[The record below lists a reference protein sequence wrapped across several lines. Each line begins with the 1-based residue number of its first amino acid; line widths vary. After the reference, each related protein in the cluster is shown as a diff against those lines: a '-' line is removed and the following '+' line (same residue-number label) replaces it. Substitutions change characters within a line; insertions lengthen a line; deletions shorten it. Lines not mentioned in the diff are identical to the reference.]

1 MLLLYMREECGIA
14 EVALTTRALEIAWFN
29 GNG

>member
-1 MLLLYMREECGIA
+1 MLLLYMREERGIA
-14 EVALTTRALEIAWFN
+14 EVALATWALEIAWFN